1 MYCHDWKQ
9 QQVLSVRSLRVRE
22 IDAAE
27 ITKTVTR
34 LFIEANYHLTDDVL
48 EALQRAQD
56 TEESPVGKEVL
67 GQLIRNADIAAKEQI
82 ALCQDCGA
90 AIVFLEL
97 GQEVHI
103 TGGDLNTAINAG
115 VREAYET
122 GFLRKSMVFQ
132 PFSGRVNTQ
141 DNTPAIIYT
150 DIVPGDK
157 LKIIV
162 APKGGGA
169 ENMSRLIML
178 TPSAG
183 RQGII
188 DRVVKAI
195 GEVGSNPC
203 PPIIVGVGI
212 GGTAEKTML
221 MAKKALLRKIGLH
234 NADPEVTELENELL
248 RRINELGIGPMGYG
262 GRITALAV
270 NIEVFPAHIASM
282 PVAVNINCHSSRHKE
297 AII

>member
-1 MYCHDWKQ
+1 
-9 QQVLSVRSLRVRE
+9 VRE

-195 GEVGSNPC
+195 DEAGSNPC

>member
-1 MYCHDWKQ
+1 MRD
-9 QQVLSVRSLRVRE
+9 
-22 IDAAE
+22 IDAGE

-34 LFIEANYHLTDDVL
+34 LFIEANYYLTDDVL
-48 EALQRAQD
+48 TALQRARD
-56 TEESPVGKEVL
+56 TEESLVGKEVL
-67 GQLIRNADIAAKEQI
+67 AQLIRNADVAAKEQI

-103 TGGDLNTAINAG
+103 TGGDLNTAVNAG
-115 VREAYET
+115 VRQAYET
-122 GFLRKSMVFQ
+122 GYLRKSMVFQ
-132 PFSGRVNTQ
+132 PFSARVNTQ

-183 RQGII
+183 RKGII
-188 DRVVKAI
+188 ESVVKAI
-195 GEVGSNPC
+195 DEAGSNPC

-234 NADPEVTELENELL
+234 NADPEIAELEKELL
-248 RRINELGIGPMGYG
+248 NRINELGIGPMGYG

-270 NIEVFPAHIASM
+270 NVETFPAHMASM
-282 PVAVNINCHSSRHKE
+282 PVAVNINCHSARHKE

>member
-1 MYCHDWKQ
+1 MRD
-9 QQVLSVRSLRVRE
+9 
-22 IDAAE
+22 IDAGE

-34 LFIEANYHLTDDVL
+34 LFIEANYYLTDDVL
-48 EALQRAQD
+48 TALQRARD
-56 TEESPVGKEVL
+56 TEESLVGKEVL
-67 GQLIRNADIAAKEQI
+67 AQLIRNADVAAKDQI

-103 TGGDLNTAINAG
+103 TGGDLNTAVNAG
-115 VREAYET
+115 VRQAYET
-122 GFLRKSMVFQ
+122 GYLRKSMVFQ
-132 PFSGRVNTQ
+132 PFSARVNTQ

-188 DRVVKAI
+188 ESVVKAI
-195 GEVGSNPC
+195 DEAGSNPC

-234 NADPEVTELENELL
+234 NADPEIAELEKELL
-248 RRINELGIGPMGYG
+248 NRINELGIGPMGYG
-262 GRITALAV
+262 GRITAIAV
-270 NIEVFPAHIASM
+270 NVETFPAHIASM
-282 PVAVNINCHSSRHKE
+282 PVAVNINCHSARHKE

>member
-1 MYCHDWKQ
+1 MRD
-9 QQVLSVRSLRVRE
+9 
-22 IDAAE
+22 IDAGE

-34 LFIEANYHLTDDVL
+34 LFIEANYYLTDDVL
-48 EALQRAQD
+48 TALQRARD
-56 TEESPVGKEVL
+56 TEESLVGKEVL
-67 GQLIRNADIAAKEQI
+67 AQLIRNADVAAKDQI

-103 TGGDLNTAINAG
+103 TGGDLNTAVNAG
-115 VREAYET
+115 VRQAYET
-122 GFLRKSMVFQ
+122 GYLRKSMVFQ
-132 PFSGRVNTQ
+132 PFSARVNTQ

-183 RQGII
+183 RKGII
-188 DRVVKAI
+188 ESVVKAI
-195 GEVGSNPC
+195 DEAGSNPC

-234 NADPEVTELENELL
+234 NADPEIAELEKELL
-248 RRINELGIGPMGYG
+248 NRINELGIGPMGYG

-270 NIEVFPAHIASM
+270 NVETFPAHIASM
-282 PVAVNINCHSSRHKE
+282 PVAVNINCHSARHKE

>member
-1 MYCHDWKQ
+1 M
-9 QQVLSVRSLRVRE
+9 RE

-195 GEVGSNPC
+195 DEAGSNPC

-262 GRITALAV
+262 GRNTALAV

>member
-188 DRVVKAI
+188 DSVVKAI
-195 GEVGSNPC
+195 DEAGSNPC

>member
-195 GEVGSNPC
+195 DEAGSNPC

-234 NADPEVTELENELL
+234 NADPEVTKLENELF

>member
-1 MYCHDWKQ
+1 MRD
-9 QQVLSVRSLRVRE
+9 
-22 IDAAE
+22 IDAGE

-34 LFIEANYHLTDDVL
+34 LFIEANYYLTDDVL
-48 EALQRAQD
+48 TALQRARD
-56 TEESPVGKEVL
+56 TEESLVGKEVL
-67 GQLIRNADIAAKEQI
+67 AQLIRNADVAAKDQI

-103 TGGDLNTAINAG
+103 TGGDLNTAVNAG
-115 VREAYET
+115 VRQAYET
-122 GFLRKSMVFQ
+122 GYLRKSMVFQ
-132 PFSGRVNTQ
+132 PFSARVNTQ

-183 RQGII
+183 RKGII
-188 DRVVKAI
+188 ESVVKAI
-195 GEVGSNPC
+195 DEAGSNPC

-234 NADPEVTELENELL
+234 NADPEIAELEKELL
-248 RRINELGIGPMGYG
+248 NMINELGIGPMGYG

-270 NIEVFPAHIASM
+270 NVETFPAHIASM
-282 PVAVNINCHSSRHKE
+282 PVAVNINCHSARHKE

>member
-1 MYCHDWKQ
+1 
-9 QQVLSVRSLRVRE
+9 VRD
-22 IDAAE
+22 IDAGE

-34 LFIEANYHLTDDVL
+34 LFIEANYYLTDDVL
-48 EALQRAQD
+48 TALQRARD
-56 TEESPVGKEVL
+56 TEESLVGKEVL
-67 GQLIRNADIAAKEQI
+67 AQLIRNADVAAKDQI

-103 TGGDLNTAINAG
+103 TGGDLNTAVNAG
-115 VREAYET
+115 VRQAYET
-122 GFLRKSMVFQ
+122 GYLRKSMVFQ
-132 PFSGRVNTQ
+132 PFSARVNTQ

-183 RQGII
+183 RQGIVES
-188 DRVVKAI
+188 VVKAI
-195 GEVGSNPC
+195 DEAGSNPC

-234 NADPEVTELENELL
+234 NADPEIAELEKELL
-248 RRINELGIGPMGYG
+248 NRINELGIGPMGYG

-270 NIEVFPAHIASM
+270 NVETFPAHIASM
-282 PVAVNINCHSSRHKE
+282 PVAVNINCHSARHKE